1 MDSFEASLCA
11 ALVTLE
17 EKGWMRRLHNTEEV
31 SGLRLFASNDYL
43 GLTQDERVKQ
53 AAIDAV
59 QTYGTGSGGSRLTTG
74 NLVLHEQLEK
84 RLAAWKGK
92 ESALVFSSGYLAN
105 VGIISA
111 LMGVGDTIFSDALN
125 HASIIDGCRMS
136 RADTIIYRHTDIRD
150 LEEKLKHAKP
160 NGKKLIV
167 TDGVFSMDG
176 NIAPLPDIVT
186 VAEAYGAWV
195 MVDDAHATGILG
207 RSGAGTAEYFGVEDR
222 VQLAV
227 GTLSKSIGAEGGYI
241 AASAAVIDYL
251 RNYARSFIFQTAL
264 SPGVIGAALAA
275 IHVIQ
280 TEPARRERLLALSDY
295 MRKSLQALGFTLVE
309 GTTPILAVLIGEAE
323 QAVAFSARL
332 KEKGVFAPAIR
343 PPTVPEGSSRIRL
356 TLSALHTREEIDGAI
371 AACKEAGRAM
381 GMITPEFE
389 SKQEFVLS
397 KEKDRENIGEFV
409 K

>member
-1 MDSFEASLCA
+1 MDSFESSLCA
-11 ALVTLE
+11 ALVHLE
-17 EKGWMRRLHNTEEV
+17 EKGWMRRLHNVEEV
-31 SGLRLFASNDYL
+31 SGIRLFASNDYL

-59 QTYGTGSGGSRLTTG
+59 KTYGTGSGGSRLTTG

-111 LMGVGDTIFSDALN
+111 LMGAGDTIFSDALN

-136 RADTIIYRHTDIRD
+136 RADTIIYRHADIRD

-207 RSGAGTAEYFGVEDR
+207 RNGAGTAEYFGVEDR

-227 GTLSKSIGAEGGYI
+227 GTLSKSIGAEGGYV

-280 TEPARRERLLALSDY
+280 TEPARRELLLSQSDY
-295 MRKSLQALGFTLVE
+295 MRKSLQTLGFTLVE

-371 AACKEAGRAM
+371 AACEEVGRAM

-389 SKQEFVLS
+389 AKQEFVLS
-397 KEKDRENIGEFV
+397 KEKE
-409 K
+409 